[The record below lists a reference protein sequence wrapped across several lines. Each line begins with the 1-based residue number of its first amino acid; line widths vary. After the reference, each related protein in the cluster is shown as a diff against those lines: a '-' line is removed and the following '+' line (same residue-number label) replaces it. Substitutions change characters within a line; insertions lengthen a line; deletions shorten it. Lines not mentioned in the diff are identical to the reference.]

1 MENSSKSFD
10 LSLRDGVFGWQLHI
24 VGDGAMREEIQ
35 ARIESKGLQDS
46 ILLKP
51 FTTNIAQEYLG
62 ASVYAMV
69 SHSEGLPMVL
79 IESASYGLP
88 AIAFDIATGPSD
100 IILDSHTGYL
110 VADGDLEA
118 YAGKLV
124 ELMSDKALRENL
136 GRQAKERV
144 VECFSKQ
151 AIIPLWEGILKP

>member
-1 MENSSKSFD
+1 
-10 LSLRDGVFGWQLHI
+10 
-24 VGDGAMREEIQ
+24 MREEIQ

-46 ILLKP
+46 VILKP
-51 FTTNIAQEYLG
+51 FTTNIAQEYLS
-62 ASVYAMV
+62 ASVYVMS
-69 SHSEGLPMVL
+69 SHYEGFGMVL

-110 VADGDLEA
+110 VADEDLEA

-151 AIIPLWEGILKP
+151 AIIPLWEEILKP